1 MRTRSEQDYVVA
13 IIEVCSE
20 FFSAD
25 DISAQD
31 NFFMLGGTS
40 LNAVELTEELLARH
54 RVDLPLDAVFAS
66 DTLAELAGYCTRAAS
81 VPDA

>member
-1 MRTRSEQDYVVA
+1 MRTRSEQDYVAA

-25 DISAQD
+25 DISDQD

-54 RVDLPLDAVFAS
+54 GVVLPLDAIFAS
-66 DTLAELAGYCTRAAS
+66 DTLAELAGHCAS
-81 VPDA
+81 DVNAPDA